1 MVGSL
6 RWVSQYREQ
15 ALAALE
21 SDLNEERGMA
31 LSRAG
36 RKVETELE
44 RCNRLRLVVDG
55 RYGPEPV
62 AKALVD
68 YRAARD
74 AFETALWQFCV
85 QREAIGL
92 WDHTRVYRMFP
103 SPPER

>member
-1 MVGSL
+1 M
-6 RWVSQYREQ
+6 SQYRER

-31 LSRAG
+31 LGRAG
-36 RKVETELE
+36 RRVETELE

-55 RYGPEPV
+55 RSGPQHV
-62 AKALVD
+62 AQALVD
-68 YRAARD
+68 YRAACND
-74 AFETALWQFCV
+74 FENALWQFCV